1 VISLA
6 EFFFKYK
13 TKMTRDL
20 LIFPCSTCG
29 RTTFD
34 ANLRSQ
40 ISTSLC
46 GRVLK
51 HLKVNYHPSDLCLCY
66 FLGEGGVRSIINDVL
81 GSLFWTAKE
90 VASPQ
95 VKSGL
100 KHVHDPKIHSRAGL
114 FGSRGGD
121 TYGEASPRGL
131 TPYPFIYHF
140 GRKGTP
146 FIHLLLKKGT
156 PLLILELKF
165 SLILCLNNLAQEVKN
180 EPELLK
186 L

>member
-1 VISLA
+1 
-6 EFFFKYK
+6 
-13 TKMTRDL
+13 MTRDL

-51 HLKVNYHPSDLCLCY
+51 QLKVNYHPSDLCLCY

-100 KHVHDPKIHSRAGL
+100 KHVHEPKIHSRAGL
-114 FGSRGGD
+114 FGSRGEIL
-121 TYGEASPRGL
+121 GEAPLRGL

-140 GRKGTP
+140 GRKGAP
-146 FIHLLLKKGT
+146 LIYLLLKKGIPFT
-156 PLLILELKF
+156 DLSVAPSYE
-165 SLILCLNNLAQEVKN
+165 
-180 EPELLK
+180 
-186 L
+186 